1 MRLYSESISYVEDAI
16 DELKTKYTDI
26 AEWRDIRDHGCESG
40 VCHSHIY
47 YADTKTF
54 FDKYEDAV
62 VEYITD
68 AIGDDGVVDLFQ
80 SSGNDL
86 TTYKNNMVW
95 TFIEYVSQSVVDDY
109 EEEYLP

>member
-1 MRLYSESISYVEDAI
+1 MRLLLDLTLEDAI
-16 DELKTKYTDI
+16 DELKQEYTDI
-26 AEWRDIRDHGCESG
+26 NDWRDIRDHGCRSG
-40 VCHSHIY
+40 VCHSHVY
-47 YADTKTF
+47 YADTNKF
-54 FDKYEDAV
+54 FDTYEVGV
-62 VEYITD
+62 VGYITD

>member
-1 MRLYSESISYVEDAI
+1 MLTPHYISTVEDAI
-16 DELKTKYTDI
+16 DELKQEYTDI
-26 AEWRDIRDHGCESG
+26 NDWRDIRDHGCSSG
-40 VCHSHIY
+40 VCHSHVY
-47 YADTKTF
+47 YYDTNAF
-54 FDKYEDAV
+54 FSDYEKAV
-62 VEYITD
+62 VEYVTD

-80 SSGNDL
+80 SSGADI